1 MNNKSSIMKAFWSVT
16 LTLGLF
22 STAPAHATVTEGN
35 ASAYAIKAT
44 TFDKPRIGPAPYAS
58 ATGDNT
64 DSRYIGAIRLSDYQ
78 VDLSTYAL
86 SADAMSNVDGS
97 SGARTA
103 SASSSISN
111 VDFNLIDIL
120 GLSFDLVSSNSSVTG
135 DQGSFSAIGSA
146 SIVNLSGSGLL
157 AGLGDVT
164 ITGAPNQT
172 LLSLAGIEVI
182 ANRQTSACTSFECA
196 ITTDALYID
205 VLGKTNMVLASS
217 TAYLAAPVPEP
228 ATAALMMAGL
238 AGLGSKRF
246 RSKMRPA

>member
-1 MNNKSSIMKAFWSVT
+1 MKNKSNMMKVFWSAT

-22 STAPAHATVTEGN
+22 STAPAHAAVTEGG
-35 ASAYAIKAT
+35 ASAYAITVT
-44 TFDKPRIGPAPYAS
+44 TFDKLRIGTAPYAS
-58 ATGDNT
+58 VIGNDT
-64 DSRYIGAIRLSDYQ
+64 DSRSIGSIRLSDSQ
-78 VDLSTYAL
+78 VDISTYAL
-86 SADAMSNVDGS
+86 KADAASNVDGG
-97 SGARTA
+97 SGFRTA
-103 SASSSISN
+103 SASSSISD
-111 VDFNLIDIL
+111 VDFTLTDIL

-172 LLSLAGIEVI
+172 LLSLDGIEVI
-182 ANRQTSACTSFECA
+182 ANRQTSSCTSFECA
-196 ITTDALYID
+196 ITTDALYVD

-228 ATAALMMAGL
+228 ATTAMMLAGL
-238 AGLGSKRF
+238 AGLGSKRL
-246 RSKMRPA
+246 RKMRAA